1 MPSDSLIP
9 IESLIEKIVI
19 IKNQKEMLDND
30 LLIIYCS
37 ICSIL
42 YYFSLPSCKTSDGD
56 WG

>member
-30 LLIIYCS
+30 LLIIYSS